1 MYLKNSFLR
10 ARGISER
17 NTAELYFSDDIV
29 AQLLTMVMDPRLPV
43 HVFEDLSRCTNTLHQ
58 VVDDVVEVLKQRV
71 YVINKLV
78 NNEQGPRAL
87 RRFSI
92 KSAHD

>member
-71 YVINKLV
+71 YLINKLV

-92 KSAHD
+92 KSGHD